1 MKRYE
6 EVKIELLVLA
16 AQDVVTASGFDGKDQ
31 DFEDFL
37 PASIAGD
44 PTAFVN

>member
-31 DFEDFL
+31 NFEEFL

-44 PTAFVN
+44 PPTFVN